1 MRFSLVTKVFLA
13 FTIVI
18 VTFLSV
24 LVFSIVQTQETYS
37 EIREVNRIMVP
48 LSFSLSDIRN
58 DLKAFNIV
66 LNEKDPQVLKTTI
79 QVTRLGPSLPSRFN
93 TKIEKSLAIFSKN
106 IGEDK
111 KSQNIESELKILKGL
126 VSEFTTQAQ
135 ALSEFIMTDDANIET
150 IDAKRLALS
159 VLSQKIDDRL
169 RVLGRTLRS
178 MTDLALEK
186 TKKQERSSL
195 YTLAIATGIAL
206 FIAIFL
212 VWILGKN
219 LRPLVDLSAATKR
232 IAGGDYQAVDTT
244 KLGASE
250 IATLGTEFNSMILS
264 LKDRDDEIQTQH
276 RKLLKSERLATVGR
290 MTAVITHELRN
301 PLSSINL
308 NSEMLREIVAKSGDP
323 DAIPILN
330 LIISEVDR
338 LKEITDN
345 YLGYAKTTKAKMVE
359 VDVGPILQNLTDFHE
374 WEWEDLGVKI
384 LLEIDPN
391 LLILGDKNQLRQA
404 FLNLIKNG
412 VEASPKGQ
420 EILVKASQ
428 KNQSVVV
435 KIQDYGAGIP
445 TENLKDL
452 FEPFVTTKPQG
463 TGLGL
468 AVTQQIV
475 EEHKGKV
482 DVHTSNAGTTFTIT
496 LPSLDPKNE
505 IKTRDL

>member
-37 EIREVNRIMVP
+37 EIREINRIIVP
-48 LSFSLSDIRN
+48 LSFSLSDIQN

-79 QVTRLGPSLPSRFN
+79 RVTRMGPSLPSRFN
-93 TKIEKSLAIFSKN
+93 AKIEKSLAIFSKN
-106 IGEDK
+106 IGQGTDVK
-111 KSQNIESELKILKGL
+111 NIESELIELKNL
-126 VSEFTTQAQ
+126 VADFTTQAQ
-135 ALSEFIMTDDANIET
+135 NLSGFITTTTDADIEI
-150 IDAKRLALS
+150 IDAKRVELS
-159 VLSQKIDDRL
+159 TLSQKIDDRL
-169 RVLGRTLRS
+169 GALARSLRS

-232 IAGGDYQAVDTT
+232 IAGGDYQAVDTS

-250 IATLGTEFNSMILS
+250 IATLGTEFNSMIQS
-264 LKDRDDEIQTQH
+264 LKDRDDEIGTQH
-276 RKLLKSERLATVGR
+276 KKLLKSERLATVGR

-308 NSEMLREIVAKSGDP
+308 NSEMLMDIVSKSGET
-323 DAIPILN
+323 DAIPILD

-338 LKEITDN
+338 LREITDN

-359 VDVGPILQNLTDFHE
+359 VDLGEILQKLTDFHE
-374 WEWEDLGVKI
+374 WEWEEMGVDVELKLSDGLNI
-384 LLEIDPN
+384 S
-391 LLILGDKNQLRQA
+391 GDKNQLRQA

-412 VEASPKGQ
+412 VEASKEGQ
-420 EILVKASQ
+420 RVEVSASNNNDTIEI
-428 KNQSVVV
+428 
-435 KIQDYGAGIP
+435 KIRDHGHGISA
-445 TENLKDL
+445 ENLKDL
-452 FEPFVTTKPQG
+452 FEPFVTTKAQG

-468 AVTQQIV
+468 AVTQQII
-475 EEHKGKV
+475 EEHKGKI
-482 DVHTSNAGTTFTIT
+482 DVHTSNAGTTFTIS
-496 LPSLDPKNE
+496 LPKLS
-505 IKTRDL
+505 